1 MSRQKEYT
9 KINLSFDDLLR
20 AGLGVPLKDA
30 PKPEEQDEDEQ
41 PDRVAEGPPSPP
53 SPTVPS
59 PHRSRPDAEESTRR
73 SRG

>member
-9 KINLSFDDLLR
+9 KINLSFNDLLR

-30 PKPEEQDEDEQ
+30 PTPEDEEPDAAAQ

-53 SPTVPS
+53 PTN
-59 PHRSRPDAEESTRR
+59 DD
-73 SRG
+73 